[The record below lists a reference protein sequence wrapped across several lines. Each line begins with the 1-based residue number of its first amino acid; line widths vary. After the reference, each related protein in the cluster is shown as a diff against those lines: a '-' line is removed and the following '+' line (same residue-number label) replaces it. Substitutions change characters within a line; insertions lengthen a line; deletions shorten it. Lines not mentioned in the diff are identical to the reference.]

1 MSIRTTIAA
10 TAAALVLSAAV
21 GPLTAV
27 GPAAFAQTSQLP
39 TIETWTLPNGL
50 QVAYVPSDR
59 APVVSVQVWYRA
71 GSKDEPANRRGLA
84 RVVQHALFQG
94 STHVRPGDHTRY
106 LAQVGGY
113 ADGTTI
119 EDATALQNLVPR
131 QYFDLAMRLE
141 ADRMRNVEWR
151 PALMKAAR
159 SLAAQDLAKASADPL
174 KQGVWPFLEM
184 VYQKHPYAWESV
196 GRAEEIKKTTE
207 AEARAFYDAYYVPN
221 NALLVVVGDVDRK
234 AVEAAATAH
243 FGAIAAGPKP
253 PRPAADNR
261 EPKQTEARRKQLAGG
276 EVGLVI
282 RGFHIPEAAHK
293 DIYALQVLSL
303 VLGSGS
309 RGRLEPDLA
318 QRTKGR
324 LQAGT
329 SAVVREDPGLF
340 FAWVAFA
347 AGTAP
352 KTVETSLFDAIDGVI
367 AKPPTPQ
374 ELTTVRN
381 LIFSDFGFRLETAAG
396 LAGQIGLSWILTGD
410 SGQFVGDLAELEAV
424 SGKDVARVAKT
435 YLTRENSTTLV
446 IAPNARQN

>member
-10 TAAALVLSAAV
+10 VTAAMVL
-21 GPLTAV
+21 GTA
-27 GPAAFAQTSQLP
+27 PAALGQASPLP
-39 TIETWTLPNGL
+39 IIETWTLPNGL
-50 QVAYVPSDR
+50 QVAHVPSHR

-94 STHVRPGDHTRY
+94 STHVRPGDHAAYIAR
-106 LAQVGGY
+106 VGGY
-113 ADGTTI
+113 SDGTTI

-131 QYFDLAMRLE
+131 QYFELVMRLE

-151 PALMKAAR
+151 PELMKAAR
-159 SLAAQDLAKASADPL
+159 ALAAQDLARASADPL

-196 GRAEEIKKTTE
+196 GRAQDIKKTTD

-221 NALLVVVGDVDRK
+221 NALVVVVGDVDRK
-234 AVEAAATAH
+234 AVETAATAH
-243 FGAIAAGPKP
+243 FGPIPAGAKP
-253 PRPAADNR
+253 PRPAADKR
-261 EPKQTEARRKQLAGG
+261 EPPQTEARRKQLAGG

-282 RGFHIPEAAHK
+282 RGFHIPEATHE

-303 VLGSGS
+303 ILGSGS
-309 RGRLEPDLA
+309 RGRLEADLA
-318 QRTKGR
+318 QRTKAR
-324 LQAGT
+324 LQAGS

-352 KTVETSLFDAIDGVI
+352 KSIESALFDAVAGVI
-367 AKPPTPQ
+367 AKPPTGQ
-374 ELTTVRN
+374 ELSAVRN

-396 LAGQIGLSWILTGD
+396 LAGQVGLSWILTGD

-424 SGKDVARVAKT
+424 SGNDVARVAKT

-446 IAPNARQN
+446 IAPSARQN